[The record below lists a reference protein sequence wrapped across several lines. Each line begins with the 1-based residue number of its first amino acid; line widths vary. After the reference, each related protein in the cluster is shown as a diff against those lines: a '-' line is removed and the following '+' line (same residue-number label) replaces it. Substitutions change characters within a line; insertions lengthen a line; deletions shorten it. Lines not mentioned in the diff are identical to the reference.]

1 MYLCF
6 RFIHKY
12 ILFKNV
18 TLWPSYFPDMFWR
31 KQCVRW
37 WSSNRYVMKNGERND
52 QTIWQY
58 STKDVRR
65 WGGILQLNIR
75 ACFQSMQVIRLQGIG
90 KHHYILYI
98 LKLISKKKKKNLKTS
113 CIGNL
118 SRWRLFPQRK
128 FHHINNHMHF
138 FMFVYVARLL
148 YTFLWIWC
156 TITYVRTYLE
166 MKI

>member
-98 LKLISKKKKKNLKTS
+98 LKLISKKKKKTWKHPASETS
-113 CIGNL
+113 HAGDC
-118 SRWRLFPQRK
+118 
-128 FHHINNHMHF
+128 
-138 FMFVYVARLL
+138 
-148 YTFLWIWC
+148 FLRENSTIS
-156 TITYVRTYLE
+156 TITCISLCLFTWHVYYTRFCEFDVQ
-166 MKI
+166 